1 MDLVGQT
8 GNDVSRKTMAF
19 KKKESERT
27 TILPDEGRRSTK
39 KVRGGNMATQQ
50 ANSLRCRPSW
60 PSTRKTASD
69 EFGTPI
75 LLVVDSILGAR
86 QGMP

>member
-1 MDLVGQT
+1 
-8 GNDVSRKTMAF
+8 
-19 KKKESERT
+19 
-27 TILPDEGRRSTK
+27 
-39 KVRGGNMATQQ
+39 MATQQ